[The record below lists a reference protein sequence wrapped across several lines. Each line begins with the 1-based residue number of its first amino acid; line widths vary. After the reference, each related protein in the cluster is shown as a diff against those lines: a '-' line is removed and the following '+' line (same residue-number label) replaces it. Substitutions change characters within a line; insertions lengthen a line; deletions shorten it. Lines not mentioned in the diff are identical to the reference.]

1 MRGVRA
7 AKLAGRTLTSLAAQR
22 STLSRDAK
30 AEASSTCS
38 SAKLQLAL
46 LGGTVIVAGVLRAAR
61 KGGSAARSR
70 CSERASSPL
79 APRQHDDAR
88 SLSGEDERRA
98 RRRRRESART
108 RITTSPPSCPASSS
122 KRAFFARSP
131 FSPSSPTRLRPSPA
145 SPPPRSALLAR
156 RERPSPRS
164 RSRSRSRCRS
174 YARSRS
180 VRSCSAASRS
190 ARFSCEVEA
199 RGGRR
204 ESEGRKEGEGGDA
217 AVSFVDLA
225 GAAPC

>member
-1 MRGVRA
+1 MLECETTARPPRRDRHRCRRSASGSRRRVSDT
-7 AKLAGRTLTSLAAQR
+7 LALQREGLLATR
-22 STLSRDAK
+22 P
-30 AEASSTCS
+30 S
-38 SAKLQLAL
+38 SARRRYV
-46 LGGTVIVAGVLRAAR
+46 GERRGRAAR
-61 KGGSAARSR
+61 TSR
-70 CSERASSPL
+70 
-79 APRQHDDAR
+79 
-88 SLSGEDERRA
+88 ERRKS
-98 RRRRRESART
+98 ERT
-108 RITTSPPSCPASSS
+108 RIAVSPPSCPASSS
-122 KRAFFARSP
+122 SRAFFARSP

-204 ESEGRKEGEGGDA
+204 ESEGSKGGEGGDA
-217 AVSFVDLA
+217 AVSFVDFA